1 MKIIIA
7 PDSYKGCMSAI
18 KVASHMEEGVLKALV
33 NPEIIKIPIA
43 DGGEGTVAA
52 MITGANGI
60 YVYTKVTGPLRNE
73 IESFFGILADG
84 KTAVIEMAAASGL
97 EQVPKHR
104 QNPLNTTTFGT
115 GELIL
120 AALDEGCSEIIIGVG
135 GSATTDCGMGMAQA
149 LGVVFYDSNRT
160 PLSYGG
166 RFMSEVKYYD
176 DSALDSRLKKANIKV
191 ACDVDNPLFGKR
203 GAAYI
208 YSSQKGASQRQI
220 KQLDDGLRN
229 ISAVINEISGI
240 DISLI
245 PGSGAAGG
253 LAGGL
258 VAFAGAKLS
267 RGVDIIANACNLSEK
282 VKNADLVLTGE
293 GATDSQTVFGKVP
306 VGIASIAKRENVPVV
321 CISGSLEE
329 GYESVYE
336 KGIDA
341 VFSIASGPI
350 TLNESIKNA
359 GKNITDTT
367 FNVIK
372 AFISSKNLK

>member
-7 PDSYKGCMSAI
+7 PDSYKGCMSAV
-18 KVASHMEEGVLKALV
+18 KVAEHMEDGVLKALV
-33 NPEIIKIPIA
+33 NPEILKIPVA

-52 MITGANGI
+52 MLTGAGGR
-60 YVYTKVTGPLRNE
+60 YVYTKATGPLRNE

-97 EQVPKHR
+97 ELVPEPY

-120 AALDEGCSEIIIGVG
+120 AALDEGCTDIIIGVG

-149 LGVVFYDSNRT
+149 LGVVFYDSDRI

-166 RFMSEVKYYD
+166 RFMNDVRYYD
-176 DSALDSRLKKANIKV
+176 DSSLDPRLEKVNIKV

-203 GAAYI
+203 GAAYV
-208 YSSQKGASQRQI
+208 YSAQKGASQRQI
-220 KQLDDGLRN
+220 KHLDDGLRN
-229 ISAVINEISGI
+229 IASVIRETSGL
-240 DISLI
+240 DINLI

-258 VAFAGAKLS
+258 VAFTGATLS
-267 RGVDIIANACNLSEK
+267 KGIEIVTDACQFSEK
-282 VKNADLVLTGE
+282 VKDADLVITGE
-293 GATDSQTVFGKVP
+293 GRTDAQTSFGKVP
-306 VGIASIAKRENVPVV
+306 VGIALIAKKSNVPVI
-321 CISGSLEE
+321 CISGSLGD
-329 GYESVYE
+329 GYEAVYE
-336 KGIDA
+336 KGINA
-341 VFSIASGPI
+341 VFSITPGPI

-367 FNVIK
+367 YNVIK
-372 AFISSKNLK
+372 TLLATQTLN

>member
-18 KVASHMEEGVLKALV
+18 KVAGHMENGVLKALS
-33 NPEIIKIPIA
+33 NPKILKIPVA

-52 MITGANGI
+52 MLIGAGGR
-60 YVYTKVTGPLRNE
+60 YVYTKATGPLRNE

-97 EQVPKHR
+97 ELVPEHHK
-104 QNPLNTTTFGT
+104 NPLNTTTFGT

-120 AALDEGCSEIIIGVG
+120 AALDEGCTDIIIGGG

-149 LGVVFYDSNRT
+149 LGVVFYDSDRI

-166 RFMSEVKYYD
+166 RFMNDVRYYD
-176 DSALDSRLKKANIKV
+176 DSSLDPRLEKVNIKV

-203 GAAYI
+203 GAAYV
-208 YSSQKGASQRQI
+208 YSAQKGASQRQI
-220 KQLDDGLRN
+220 KHLDDGLRN
-229 ISAVINEISGI
+229 IASVIRETSGL
-240 DISLI
+240 DINLI

-258 VAFAGAKLS
+258 VAFTGATLS
-267 RGVDIIANACNLSEK
+267 KGIEIVTDACQFSEK
-282 VKNADLVLTGE
+282 VKDADLVITGE
-293 GATDSQTVFGKVP
+293 GRTDSQTASGKVP
-306 VGIASIAKRENVPVV
+306 IGIALIAKKSNVPVI
-321 CISGSLEE
+321 CISGSLGD
-329 GYESVYE
+329 GYEAVYK
-336 KGIDA
+336 KGINA
-341 VFSIASGPI
+341 VFSITPGPI
-350 TLNESIKNA
+350 TLNKSIKDA

-367 FNVIK
+367 YNVIK
-372 AFISSKNLK
+372 TLLATQTLK